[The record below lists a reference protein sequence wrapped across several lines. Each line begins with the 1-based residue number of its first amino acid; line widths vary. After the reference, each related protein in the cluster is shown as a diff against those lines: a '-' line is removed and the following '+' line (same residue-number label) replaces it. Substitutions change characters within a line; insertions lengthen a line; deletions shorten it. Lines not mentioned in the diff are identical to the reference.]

1 MSVISSKVS
10 MWYFLRLQTL
20 HLLFMFYLFKF
31 TWECILICLNQSWKY
46 ENENQLWKY
55 SLSLYCETGKMLLEY
70 LNVIFSRQPFEYI
83 FLTFRPSIDYNKNS
97 LKILNLKWRFFVVFW
112 MKRYGK
118 NFQYGLM
125 FLFLRKKTRTHSF

>member
-1 MSVISSKVS
+1 MSVISSKIS
-10 MWYFLRLQTL
+10 MLYFLRLQTL

-31 TWECILICLNQSWKY
+31 TWECILICLNQSWKH

-83 FLTFRPSIDYNKNS
+83 FLTFRPSINYNKFFENFKS
-97 LKILNLKWRFFVVFW
+97 KMKVFCCFLNEEIWKKFSIWADVFIS
-112 MKRYGK
+112 KKK
-118 NFQYGLM
+118 NTY
-125 FLFLRKKTRTHSF
+125 T